1 MDYFNFIDVVEINP
15 TELCNLQCS
24 FCPRAHGYPNQN
36 LHMSLDTAREIRNQL
51 NDSKYSK
58 KVIFAGRGEPTLTK
72 NFDEIL
78 NIFLENGPNYQV
90 QVTTN
95 GKKIDAL
102 KKFFNDD
109 RVGFA
114 YDIYTPDASEA
125 NRIVEKY
132 SEYSNIR
139 LIRKPDYGL
148 NFDQFVKSNNARRGL
163 TGSIEGMT
171 NRAGF
176 LGENT
181 FDEFEDNACAK
192 LVYNMYID
200 WNGNY
205 NLCCDDWNPLILGNI
220 FEETIEEFINY
231 NENLNGYRK
240 KHFCENS
247 RKGLPACQTCN
258 RRSPVTGDDREDYMN
273 LIKMN
278 EMIND

>member
-1 MDYFNFIDVVEINP
+1 MDYFNFINVVEINP

-51 NDSKYSK
+51 NDSKYSN

-72 NFDEIL
+72 DFDKIIE
-78 NIFLENGPNYQV
+78 IFLEDNPKYQV
-90 QVTTN
+90 QITTN
-95 GKKIDAL
+95 GKRIDLL
-102 KKFFNDD
+102 KKFWNDPNFIVHYD
-109 RVGFA
+109 LYMTDEDEAVRVKDT
-114 YDIYTPDASEA
+114 Y
-125 NRIVEKY
+125 K
-132 SEYSNIR
+132 EYMNFKFSW
-139 LIRKPDYGL
+139 KPDTGL
-148 NFDQFVKSNNARRGL
+148 NFDEHPIVKPDRRKRS
-163 TGSIEGMT
+163 TSSREGMT

-181 FDEFEDNACAK
+181 FSEFEDNTCSK

-220 FEETIEEFINY
+220 FEENIEDFINY

-258 RRSPVTGDDREDYMN
+258 RRSPVTGNDREDYMN

-278 EMIND
+278 EV

>member
-1 MDYFNFIDVVEINP
+1 MNYFNFVKYIEINP

-36 LHMSLDTAREIRNQL
+36 LHMSLDTAREIKNQL
-51 NDSKYSK
+51 DNLHFKG

-78 NIFLENGPNYQV
+78 DIFLENAPNYRV

-102 KKFFNDD
+102 KKFFNDA
-109 RVGFA
+109 RVRFS
-114 YDIYTPDASEA
+114 YDIYTPDESEA
-125 NRIVEKY
+125 NCIIKKY
-132 SEYSNIR
+132 NEYSNIR

-148 NFDQFVKSNNARRGL
+148 NFDQFTKGNGVRRGL
-163 TGSIEGMT
+163 TGSKEGMT
-171 NRAGF
+171 NRGGF

-181 FDEFEDNACAK
+181 FDEFEDNTCAK

-220 FEETIEEFINY
+220 FEENIEEFINY

-247 RKGLPACQTCN
+247 REGLPACQTCN
-258 RRSPVTGDDREDYMN
+258 RRSPVTGDNREDYMN
-273 LIKMN
+273 LIRMN
-278 EMIND
+278 EM

>member
-1 MDYFNFIDVVEINP
+1 MNYFNFVKYIEINP

-36 LHMSLDTAREIRNQL
+36 LHMSLDTAREIKNQL
-51 NDSKYSK
+51 DNLHFKG

-78 NIFLENGPNYQV
+78 DIFLENEPNYRV

-95 GKKIDAL
+95 GKKIDDL
-102 KKFFNDD
+102 KKFFNDA
-109 RVGFA
+109 RVRFS
-114 YDIYTPDASEA
+114 YDIYTPDESEA
-125 NRIVEKY
+125 NRIIEKY
-132 SEYSNIR
+132 NEYSNIR

-148 NFDQFVKSNNARRGL
+148 NFDQFTKGKSVRRGL
-163 TGSIEGMT
+163 TGSKEGMT

-205 NLCCDDWNPLILGNI
+205 NLCCDDWTPLILGNI
-220 FEETIEEFINY
+220 FEENIEEFINY

-258 RRSPVTGDDREDYMN
+258 RRSPVTGDAREDYMN
-273 LIKMN
+273 LIRMN
-278 EMIND
+278 EM